1 MKSKSIQFSVQPI
14 IAGFKRYSVT
24 IFIVLLVS
32 SLAGA
37 VLLLNQIVIRSSD
50 TTGVTSNLSP
60 NSFDQETVK
69 RIEALHSSD
78 EYSSASTAL
87 PTGRINPFAE

>member
-1 MKSKSIQFSVQPI
+1 MKSKDVHFSIEPV
-14 IAGFKRYSVT
+14 IAGLKRYSVT

-32 SLAGA
+32 SLAAA

-60 NSFDQETVK
+60 NSFDPETVK
-69 RIEALHSSD
+69 RVEALHTSIEYTASD
-78 EYSSASTAL
+78 TVL
-87 PTGRINPFAE
+87 PSGRINPFAE